1 MDFNEKSDVPNWASK
16 NKSIIESHLFVCETC
31 FGQKVQVHINLEDN
45 GYLNFSKLCVLQAKN
60 S

>member
-31 FGQKVQVHINLEDN
+31 FGQKVQGHINLEDN
-45 GYLNFSKLCVLQAKN
+45 GYLNFSKLC
-60 S
+60 STG